1 MECHPR
7 VGGDDKIDF
16 FYFEIPA
23 FAGMTIFL
31 PLTTYYLLL
40 TTMNNIGII
49 GLGHCLPERVLTNHD
64 LEKLVDT
71 SDEWITTRTGIKE
84 RRIADKGTNNSDLA
98 TQAGIEAIKA
108 ANLTPAD
115 IELIIVTTI
124 SPDSNFPSVACL
136 VQKAIKADNAAAF
149 DISAACSGFL
159 YGITTAK
166 QFLQSGMYKNA
177 LVIASEKITDLIDWN
192 DRGTCVLFGDG
203 AGACVL
209 GEVDGGHGIIADF
222 MHAQGEF
229 GELMAVKNENRLP
242 LDQKKQLIQLPYV
255 VMQGKELFK
264 IAVNSMALAVEKAL
278 EKAGLKLSDIDLV
291 VPHQANDRIIT
302 AVAKKLDVPK
312 DKFFINIHKYGN
324 MSAASIAV
332 ALYEAEKQGAVKK
345 GDHVALVTFGAGL
358 VSAANIVKW

>member
-1 MECHPR
+1 M
-7 VGGDDKIDF
+7 KS
-16 FYFEIPA
+16 
-23 FAGMTIFL
+23 
-31 PLTTYYLLL
+31 
-40 TTMNNIGII
+40 IGIL
-49 GLGHCLPERVLTNHD
+49 GLGHCLPEKILTNND
-64 LEKLVDT
+64 LEKMVDT

-84 RRIADKGTNNSDLA
+84 RRIAGKDEPNSSLA
-98 TQAGIEAIKA
+98 TGAARQAVANSGIA
-108 ANLTPAD
+108 AED
-115 IELIIVTTI
+115 IELIIVATI

-136 VQKAIKADNAAAF
+136 VQKNIGARKAAAF
-149 DISAACSGFL
+149 DVSAACSGFL
-159 YGITTAK
+159 YALTTAK
-166 QFLQSGMYKNA
+166 QFLASGMFKNA

-209 GEVDGGHGIIADF
+209 GAVDDGHGIIADF

-229 GELMAVKNENRLP
+229 GDLMAVVSDGREP
-242 LDQKKQLIQLPYV
+242 MDQKRELIRLPYV

-264 IAVNSMALAVEKAL
+264 VAVNSMALAVEEAL
-278 EKAGLKLSDIDLV
+278 KKAGLTLHDIDLV

-302 AVAKKLDVPK
+302 AVAKKLEVPK
-312 DKFFINIHKYGN
+312 ERFFINIHKYGN

-332 ALYEAEKQGAVKK
+332 ALYEAEEQGVLKK